1 MSQPYLQ
8 SQGLTRQEM
17 QIVAKQRDEYERAM
31 FATEMSVYDLVFLDE
46 TGCDG
51 RNVFWC
57 RAYSFR
63 GKPAVSH
70 KLLVRGRHLNA
81 IALMSTSG
89 IIDYHI
95 EDGPVDGDQFYLCV
109 QRYLLPHLMPF
120 DGSNPQCGDNGQCVY
135 TPY

>member
-1 MSQPYLQ
+1 MSQPYV
-8 SQGLTRQEM
+8 RQKM

-31 FATEMSVYDLVFLDE
+31 FATEMSVYDHNMFIFLDE

-51 RNVFWC
+51 RNVLRR

-81 IALMSTSG
+81 IAFMSSSG
-89 IIDYHI
+89 IIDCHI
-95 EDGPVDGDQFYLCV
+95 EDGPVDGDQFVCSSTFCPILC
-109 QRYLLPHLMPF
+109 HLMA
-120 DGSNPQCGDNGQCVY
+120 VILIVW
-135 TPY
+135 